1 MPLVEVKVFEN
12 ELSPE
17 QTEEVIQQLTDV
29 MVSFGGEALRD
40 ATWVIVEEVQS
51 GSWGVGGNALGL
63 DDIRTMQ
70 AEQAEN

>member
-17 QTEEVIQQLTDV
+17 QTEDVIQQLTDV
-29 MVSFGGEALRD
+29 MVSFAGESLRD
-40 ATWVIVEEVQS
+40 ATWVIVEEVKS

-63 DDIRTMQ
+63 EDIRAMQ
-70 AEQAEN
+70 AGQSDD